1 MDLMI
6 VGNRKL
12 KFCRC
17 FGILSTS
24 AFSFLLLFAFPKV
37 SAQVQGAKLSGTAT
51 NGAGAAGPNTDSAVK
66 NAPTAITP
74 MAKSDAAILYAA
86 PSVAVA
92 GDAPPLHLN
101 PAIAKL
107 AQGEAIIGIQTDDMS
122 LQNCRS
128 LTRVDYDYAYVDM
141 EHGALNLDGLAY
153 CIAAMVDK
161 AAVLKKG
168 NAQPNVALFA
178 RFPPYGRDLQS
189 NDWIAKQALDMGLMG
204 IIFNGVDNKE
214 QMMRLVQ
221 YMRYPQQKT
230 SKYQQP
236 PGLRGSAPGNPSFV
250 WGISTDEY
258 ERHADVWPL
267 NPEGDLLAIPMIET
281 AEGLKNVDE
290 IAAVPGVGAIF
301 VGNGGDLHQY
311 LGVPRRDSPEVE
323 QARQTIL
330 AACKAHNVACGITAL
345 TKADV
350 DKRLKEGWKMIR
362 TGRGE

>member
-1 MDLMI
+1 MEAAMI
-6 VGNRKL
+6 FVASVVVLVTTAR
-12 KFCRC
+12 
-17 FGILSTS
+17 I
-24 AFSFLLLFAFPKV
+24 V
-37 SAQVQGAKLSGTAT
+37 SAQQA
-51 NGAGAAGPNTDSAVK
+51 
-66 NAPTAITP
+66 
-74 MAKSDAAILYAA
+74 
-86 PSVAVA
+86 
-92 GDAPPLHLN
+92 PLHLN
-101 PAIAKL
+101 PTVEKL
-107 AQGEAIIGIQTDDMS
+107 AHGQSIIGIQTDDMS
-122 LQNCRS
+122 LQNCHS
-128 LTRVDYDYAYVDM
+128 LARVDFDYAYVDM
-141 EHGALNLDGLAY
+141 EHGPLNLDGLAY

-178 RFPPYGRDLQS
+178 RFPAYGRDLES

-221 YMRYPQQKT
+221 YMRYPQQRT

-236 PGLRGSAPGNPSFV
+236 SGLRGYAPGNASFA
-250 WGISTDEY
+250 WGISAAEY
-258 ERHADVWPL
+258 ERHADLWPL

-281 AEGLKNVDE
+281 AEGLKNVNE
-290 IAAVPGVGAIF
+290 IASVPGVGAIF
-301 VGNGGDLHQY
+301 IGNAGDLHQY
-311 LGVPRRDSPEVE
+311 LGVPLDSPEVE

-350 DKRLKEGWKMIR
+350 DRRLKEGWRMIR

>member
-1 MDLMI
+1 MTRFIL
-6 VGNRKL
+6 VPSHNLQTASVLRHSSRS
-12 KFCRC
+12 FCRR
-17 FGILSTS
+17 
-24 AFSFLLLFAFPKV
+24 LLTAMMAVIGLVAVLVLPV
-37 SAQVQGAKLSGTAT
+37 GRASAQQA
-51 NGAGAAGPNTDSAVK
+51 
-66 NAPTAITP
+66 
-74 MAKSDAAILYAA
+74 
-86 PSVAVA
+86 
-92 GDAPPLHLN
+92 PLHLN
-101 PAIAKL
+101 PVVEKL
-107 AQGEAIIGIQTDDMS
+107 AHGEAIIGTQTDDMS

-128 LTRVDYDYAYVDM
+128 LSRLNFDYTYVDM
-141 EHGALNLDGLAY
+141 EHGPLNLDGLAY
-153 CIAAMVDK
+153 CVAAMVDK

-178 RFPPYGRDLQS
+178 RFPPYGRDLES
-189 NDWIAKQALDMGLMG
+189 NDWIVKQALDMGLMG
-204 IIFNGVDNKE
+204 VIFNGVENKE
-214 QMMRLVQ
+214 QMMRLIQ
-221 YMRYPQQKT
+221 FMRYPQLKT

-236 PGLRGSAPGNPSFV
+236 SGLRGYGPGNAAFV
-250 WGISTDEY
+250 WGVSADEY

-281 AEGLKNVDE
+281 LEGLKNANE

-301 VGNGGDLHQY
+301 IGAGGDLHQY
-311 LGVPRRDSPEVE
+311 LGVSRDSAEVE